1 MNNHQLHLKRFILTK
16 WYVNFSNAASFIN
29 EVTRFILTKWYVN
42 YNMSD
47 NTSSISSSFIL
58 TKWYVNS
65 SIIVLV
71 LVI

>member
-42 YNMSD
+42 KLL
-47 NTSSISSSFIL
+47 TKLLAKFFISFIL
-58 TKWYVNS
+58 TKWYVNRNKMNKDR
-65 SIIVLV
+65 
-71 LVI
+71 

>member
-1 MNNHQLHLKRFILTK
+1 MVCKFEELAKEMKIT
-16 WYVNFSNAASFIN
+16 V
-29 EVTRFILTKWYVN
+29 RFILTKWYVN

>member
-42 YNMSD
+42 RNKMNKD
-47 NTSSISSSFIL
+47 R
-58 TKWYVNS
+58 
-65 SIIVLV
+65 
-71 LVI
+71 